1 MIQNINF
8 SKLEITKSDLTK
20 VKKIISSG
28 WLTHGKYTTLFENE
42 FWKFKKNNRQK
53 SLEEFQKRWCYK
65 VKIITLLTLFIGYKY
80 LLSKIN
86 KQFKTQKIIT
96 KDLFFLKKIIIT

>member
-42 FWKFKKNNRQK
+42 F
-53 SLEEFQKRWCYK
+53 
-65 VKIITLLTLFIGYKY
+65 
-80 LLSKIN
+80 
-86 KQFKTQKIIT
+86 
-96 KDLFFLKKIIIT
+96 